1 MIRPLM
7 FRLEKISHLFMSA
20 FIHESAIVSPK
31 AQIGKNCHIGA
42 YSTVGDE
49 VVLSDGVHLVSHVV
63 IDGKTIIGEDTKI
76 FPFAT
81 IGLVPQDLK
90 YQGEPTETKIGKRN
104 QIRES
109 VTIHRGTEGGGGIT
123 EIGDDNLVMATAHI
137 AHDCIVGNEIIM
149 ANGVALAGHAKV
161 ADKAYIGGYT
171 GLHQFCSVGR
181 EAFIGGHSMVS
192 KDVMPYSM
200 NQGNHAKCFGL
211 NSVGLKRRGYSKE
224 ILKNLR
230 RAFNLL
236 LSSKLN
242 TSQAI
247 EKIKVE
253 IPDCDEVDIL
263 VEFIKNSRRGVVK

>member
-1 MIRPLM
+1 
-7 FRLEKISHLFMSA
+7 MSV
-20 FIHESAIVSPK
+20 FIHESAIVSSK
-31 AQIGKNCHIGA
+31 AEIGADCYIGA

-49 VVLSDGVHLVSHVV
+49 VVLGDGVQLVSHVV
-63 IDGKTIIGEDTKI
+63 IDGKTTIGEETKI

-81 IGLVPQDLK
+81 VGLVPQDLK
-90 YQGEPTETKIGKRN
+90 YEGEPTETRVGKRN
-104 QIRES
+104 KIREC
-109 VTIHRGTEGGGGIT
+109 VTIHRGTEGGGGLT
-123 EIGDDNLVMATAHI
+123 EIGDDNLIMATAHI
-137 AHDCIVGNEIIM
+137 AHDCFVGNEVIM

-161 ADKAYIGGYT
+161 GDKAYIGGYT

-211 NSVGLKRRGYSKE
+211 NSVGLKRRGYSKDT
-224 ILKNLR
+224 LKKLR

-242 TSQAI
+242 TTQAL
-247 EKIKVE
+247 EKIKEE
-253 IPDCDEVDIL
+253 ISDCNEVDIL
-263 VEFIKNSRRGVVK
+263 VEFIENSKRGVVK